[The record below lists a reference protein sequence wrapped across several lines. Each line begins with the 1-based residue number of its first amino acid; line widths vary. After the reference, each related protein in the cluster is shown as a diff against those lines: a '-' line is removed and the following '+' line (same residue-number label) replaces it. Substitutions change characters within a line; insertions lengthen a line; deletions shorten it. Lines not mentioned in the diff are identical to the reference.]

1 MSVIYLK
8 DKNPDHQRFANL
20 RRAVQTM
27 QVSLVEQNETVAEHR
42 GNIKELKSIMKEMR
56 QHMLRLDKNLGK
68 INIARLDIESRK
80 ITQIVTAAS
89 V

>member
-27 QVSLVEQNETVAEHR
+27 QVSLVEQN
-42 GNIKELKSIMKEMR
+42 
-56 QHMLRLDKNLGK
+56 
-68 INIARLDIESRK
+68 
-80 ITQIVTAAS
+80 
-89 V
+89 